1 LTGMVLGA
9 GAMYLFD
16 PDRGAR
22 RRSLLRDR
30 GVHAGHK
37 LSDGLSATTQDA
49 RNRLRGTAAE
59 LRARFRHEMVA
70 DEILH
75 ERVRSAIGRAVAYP
89 GAVRVTATQG
99 RITLQ
104 GEVLEDDVEDL
115 IKQVEGVR
123 GVDDVENQLTVHR
136 SAEGVSSLQG
146 TMQRQQGSAGTESW
160 SPAARLVIGVL
171 GSALAYHAVQ
181 SRGPI
186 GDTLGIL
193 GLALLTRAATNRA
206 PRGLI
211 ESLREKG
218 KASERADP
226 VTSQPAAW
234 SAL

>member
-1 LTGMVLGA
+1 ML
-9 GAMYLFD
+9 
-16 PDRGAR
+16 
-22 RRSLLRDR
+22 
-30 GVHAGHK
+30 
-37 LSDGLSATTQDA
+37 
-49 RNRLRGTAAE
+49 
-59 LRARFRHEMVA
+59 A
-70 DEILH
+70 DDILH

-89 GAVRVTATQG
+89 GAVTVTATQG

-104 GEVLEDDVEDL
+104 GDVLEDDVDDL

-123 GVDDVENQLTVHR
+123 GVDKVENQLTVHR

-146 TMQRQQGSAGTESW
+146 TMQQQQQGFSGTESW
-160 SPAARLVIGVL
+160 SPAARVVVGVL
-171 GSALAYHAVQ
+171 GGALTYHAVQ

-193 GLALLTRAATNRA
+193 GLALLTRATTNRA

-218 KASERADP
+218 KGWERADP
-226 VTSQPAAW
+226 VTSQPAGSG